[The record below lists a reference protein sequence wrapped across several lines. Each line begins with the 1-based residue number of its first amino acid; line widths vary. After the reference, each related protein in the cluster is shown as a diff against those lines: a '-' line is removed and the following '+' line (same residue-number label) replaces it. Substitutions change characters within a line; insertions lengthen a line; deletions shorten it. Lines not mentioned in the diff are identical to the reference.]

1 MSGPI
6 DSLTIR
12 GFLSIRNLERL
23 KLGPLNVLIGA
34 NGAGKSNFI
43 TFFRMLNEL
52 VEGRLQVWLIK
63 RGGSSI
69 VLTRGLKE
77 TKRLEADI
85 EFGSLGYSFTLE
97 PTTTEGFVFVSEEA
111 IHNTN
116 EETEWYFFESGHKEA
131 FSHQTETQRSQFPQ
145 YQLLHNRRVY
155 HFQDTGDTA
164 YVKRSGALHD
174 NEYLRPD
181 ARNLAAFLY
190 KLRHTHPDY
199 YARIRSTVQQVAP
212 FFDDF
217 VLDPERLPSDEQMI
231 TLFWRQKHNDYPFHP
246 SQLSDGTLRFICLA
260 TALLQPEP
268 PPTIL
273 IDEPE
278 LGLHPYALAVLGA
291 LIRSASR
298 HTQVII
304 ATQSVPL
311 LNEFSV
317 DDLIVVEQEEGAS
330 VFKRLNEEDFA
341 LWLEDFSIG
350 ELWQQNVLGGR
361 P

>member
-1 MSGPI
+1 MTAPI
-6 DSLTIR
+6 DYLTIR

-23 KLGPLNVLIGA
+23 KLGSLNVLIGA

-43 TFFRMLNEL
+43 TFFRMLNEMA
-52 VEGRLQVWLIK
+52 EGRLEKWTGIQ
-63 RGGSSI
+63 GGANR
-69 VLTRGLKE
+69 VLTFGLKV
-77 TKRLEADI
+77 TKRLESAV
-85 EFGSLGYSFTLE
+85 EVAGKEHRFQLE
-97 PTTTEGFVFVSEEA
+97 PTVDNRLIGSAGPVLYSVALPEA
-111 IHNTN
+111 PDPLG
-116 EETEWYFFESGHKEA
+116 ESSAPDAFFG
-131 FSHQTETQRSQFPQ
+131 QIT
-145 YQLLHNRRVY
+145 NRRVY
-155 HFQDTGDTA
+155 HFHDTGDTA
-164 YVKRSGALHD
+164 HVKHEDALHV

-190 KLRHTHPDY
+190 KLRHKYPDS
-199 YARIRSTVQQVAP
+199 YAQIRSTVQQVAP

-217 VLDPERLPSDEQMI
+217 ILDPDRLPSDEQMI

-317 DDLIVVEQEEGAS
+317 DDLIVVELEEGIS
-330 VFKRLNEEDFA
+330 VFKRLNEKDFA

>member
-52 VEGRLQVWLIK
+52 VEGRLQVWAAK
-63 RGGSSI
+63 QGGVDRI
-69 VLTRGLKE
+69 LTYGMKE
-77 TKRLEADI
+77 TEKVEAVI
-85 EFGSLGYSFTLE
+85 
-97 PTTTEGFVFVSEEA
+97 
-111 IHNTN
+111 
-116 EETEWYFFESGHKEA
+116 ESGAEKYDFDLIPTVGGDPFMFIA
-131 FSHQTETQRSQFPQ
+131 GRSWIGTLRQSNPTLTGRS
-145 YQLLHNRRVY
+145 LLDMANERILSQIASRRVY
-155 HFQDTGDTA
+155 HFHDTGDTA
-164 YVKRSGALHD
+164 HVKHRRALHD

-181 ARNLAAFLY
+181 ASNLAAFLY
-190 KLRHTHPDY
+190 KLRHTHPDS
-199 YARIRSTVQQVAP
+199 YAQIRSAIQQVAP

-217 VLDPERLPSDEQMI
+217 DLDPKRLPSDEQMI

-268 PPTIL
+268 PPTLL

>member
-23 KLGPLNVLIGA
+23 KLGSLNVLIGA
-34 NGAGKSNFI
+34 NGSGKSNFI

-52 VEGRLQVWLIK
+52 VEGRLEIWTAN
-63 RGGSSI
+63 RGGADR
-69 VLTRGLKE
+69 VLTFGLKE
-77 TKRLEADI
+77 TERI
-85 EFGSLGYSFTLE
+85 EFIVEVAERGYQFYLE
-97 PTTTEGFVFVSEEA
+97 PTMNKELIGIAGPVLYSVIPKEPDPLLSSSGSARSAVFLGQIAS
-111 IHNTN
+111 
-116 EETEWYFFESGHKEA
+116 
-131 FSHQTETQRSQFPQ
+131 
-145 YQLLHNRRVY
+145 RRVY
-155 HFQDTGDTA
+155 HFHDTGDTA
-164 YVKRSGALHD
+164 YVKGRDALHD
-174 NEYLRPD
+174 NEYLRSD

-190 KLRHTHPDY
+190 KLRHTHPDS
-199 YARIRSTVQQVAP
+199 YAQIRSAVQQVAP

-217 VLDPERLPSDEQMI
+217 DLDPKRLPSDEQMI

-291 LIRSASR
+291 LIRSASQR
-298 HTQVII
+298 TQVII

-317 DDLIVVEQEEGAS
+317 DDLIVVEQEEGVS
-330 VFKRLNEEDFA
+330 VFKRLNEEDFS
-341 LWLEDFSIG
+341 LWLEDFSVG

>member
-34 NGAGKSNFI
+34 NGSGKSNFI
-43 TFFRMLNEL
+43 TFFRMLNEMA
-52 VEGRLQVWLIK
+52 EDRLQVWTAK
-63 RGGSSI
+63 QGGVDRI
-69 VLTRGLKE
+69 LTYGMKE
-77 TKRLEADI
+77 TEKVEAVI
-85 EFGSLGYSFTLE
+85 
-97 PTTTEGFVFVSEEA
+97 
-111 IHNTN
+111 
-116 EETEWYFFESGHKEA
+116 ESGAEKYDFDLIATAADEPFLVVA
-131 FSHQTETQRSQFPQ
+131 GRSWNGQLNQGDTGLTTKSLSDAARERIFSQIAS
-145 YQLLHNRRVY
+145 RRVY

-217 VLDPERLPSDEQMI
+217 DLDPKRLPSDEQMI

-291 LIRSASR
+291 LVRSASR

-317 DDLIVVEQEEGAS
+317 DDLIVVEQEESVS
-330 VFKRLNEEDFA
+330 VFKRLNEED
-341 LWLEDFSIG
+341 LRGWLEEYSISD
-350 ELWQQNVLGGR
+350 LWQKNVIGGR

>member
-1 MSGPI
+1 MTAPI
-6 DSLTIR
+6 DYLTIR
-12 GFLSIRNLERL
+12 GFLSIRSLERL
-23 KLGPLNVLIGA
+23 KLGSLNVLIGA

-43 TFFRMLNEL
+43 TFFRMLNEMA
-52 VEGRLQVWLIK
+52 EGRLEKWTGIQ
-63 RGGSSI
+63 GGADR
-69 VLTRGLKE
+69 VLTFGLKA
-77 TKRLEADI
+77 TKRVESVVEVAGK
-85 EFGSLGYSFTLE
+85 EHRFQLE
-97 PTTTEGFVFVSEEA
+97 PTVDNRLIGSAGPVLYSVAPEA
-111 IHNTN
+111 PDSLLSG
-116 EETEWYFFESGHKEA
+116 ESSARDAFFG
-131 FSHQTETQRSQFPQ
+131 QIT
-145 YQLLHNRRVY
+145 NRRVY
-155 HFQDTGDTA
+155 HFQDTSNTA
-164 YVKRSGALHD
+164 SVKFPGALHD

-190 KLRHTHPDY
+190 KLRHKHPDS
-199 YARIRSTVQQVAP
+199 YAQIRSTVQQVAP

-217 VLDPERLPSDEQMI
+217 ILDPDRLPSDEQMI

-317 DDLIVVEQEEGAS
+317 DDLIVVEQEEGVS
-330 VFKRLNEEDFA
+330 VFKRLNEKDFA